1 MATLI
6 DEGSSQ
12 IQGVKEIC
20 NTNTTNDM
28 HKRKS
33 RWNLKKKHQ
42 KKKLLTAETYL
53 WQSVCQIERLKNEM
67 GIKMK
72 PYHDI
77 LGRDVRIIIQIGIAD
92 VQQILH
98 LDLGRIYVPIVILVI
113 WKQVIFV
120 LRYSPTTLTCKV
132 TVKTTKK
139 RAKQNS
145 VCDYSYLLGWW
156 RIVFG

>member
-1 MATLI
+1 MKFK
-6 DEGSSQ
+6 
-12 IQGVKEIC
+12 KE
-20 NTNTTNDM
+20 TP
-28 HKRKS
+28 
-33 RWNLKKKHQ
+33 

-113 WKQVIFV
+113 
-120 LRYSPTTLTCKV
+120 
-132 TVKTTKK
+132 
-139 RAKQNS
+139 
-145 VCDYSYLLGWW
+145 
-156 RIVFG
+156 